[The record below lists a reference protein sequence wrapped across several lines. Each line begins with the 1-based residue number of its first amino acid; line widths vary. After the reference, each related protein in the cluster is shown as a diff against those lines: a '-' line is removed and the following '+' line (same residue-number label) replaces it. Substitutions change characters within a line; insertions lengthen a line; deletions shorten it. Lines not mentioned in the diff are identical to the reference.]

1 MKKIILSIFAV
12 LALVSC
18 IKEDLPQPVQ
28 VQEGDEVTI
37 TFDVQV
43 PDAGAATRVMGD
55 EKINTL
61 HLIVFD
67 ERGYFLRAQE
77 AELAADP
84 DYPLDPKTRSF
95 KVTLS
100 ASSNKRII
108 HFVANIDPTQYA
120 AIKAGHEDY
129 IMSNLYVTGDADAYW
144 QRMEFSGGIS
154 ATSGANVFD
163 GSDVVPL
170 IRNYAKIQVVDATG
184 DDDAFTLTG
193 YKVFNTRDRGSVAA
207 YNGEFVNFTEMDP
220 ETDANGKMFTPY
232 TYDEMHTSYSGFELG
247 GLVDV
252 GDYSDPE
259 ATYYVRETSKESKP
273 YIIIQGKYN
282 GAECYYKLDF
292 IVGGEDAHILRN
304 FAYTFVINN
313 VEKAGTTEELAKNQ
327 ERGENGLS
335 FDSGTSSLLNISDG
349 VGQLF
354 VSATQVVLTNTNEY
368 YLMYKYIPDITDPTE
383 NVNVGVSH
391 NAAAGDV
398 FESFVREGD
407 IGDDDDNSGTGTE
420 YAGYKYIV
428 LKPKAPEQGS
438 MPEQEITIT
447 NGAGLTRVVKFYLQ
461 FPYEMTVTAY
471 DGVGKDNE
479 VARGTGQKVWV
490 DVAIPSNLKEYIF
503 PLEFVFEAEQLSI
516 YPDAEANNL
525 PVRTGQSIIDSSKSA
540 FGFVYT
546 LTWDEYADLTTNADG
561 NKFFTAKFLTNKAAS
576 ASLVY
581 VANHY
586 FNTGK
591 DGFENPEITYA
602 TELKLGNINA
612 AHAYQYPQ
620 YPEYSDDYL
629 ATSNRN
635 VTIYTKDGTNVS
647 GTTTY
652 SFDVNGPRNNVT
664 TITINGENL
673 NLTTEDYVYFK
684 FTRSSTTYYAYVK
697 VSDLN
702 ADGANITLN
711 FTTTN
716 PL

>member
-1 MKKIILSIFAV
+1 M
-12 LALVSC
+12 
-18 IKEDLPQPVQ
+18 Q

-55 EKINTL
+55 EAITTL
-61 HLIVFD
+61 HLLVFD
-67 ERGYFLRAQE
+67 ERGYFIRAEE
-77 AELAADP
+77 AKLAADP
-84 DYPLDPKTRSF
+84 AYPLDPTKRSF
-95 KVTLS
+95 EVTLN
-100 ASSNKRII
+100 ASSNGRII
-108 HFVANIDPTQYA
+108 HFVANIDPDQYA
-120 AIKAGHEDY
+120 AITAGHEDY

-170 IRNYAKIQVVDATG
+170 IRNYAKVQVVDATG
-184 DDDAFTLTG
+184 NNDAFTLTG

-220 ETDANGKMFTPY
+220 ETDANGKMFTPK
-232 TYDEMHTSYSGFELG
+232 TYAEMGNYSGFELG
-247 GLVDV
+247 DLVEV
-252 GDYSDPE
+252 GNYSNPN

-273 YIIIQGKYN
+273 YIIIKGKYN
-282 GAECYYKLDF
+282 GADCFYKLDF

-313 VEKAGTTEELAKNQ
+313 VEKAGTTEDEAKKQ

-368 YLMYKYIPDITDPTE
+368 YLMYKYIPDITKPTT
-383 NVNVGVSH
+383 NVNVGVTH

-398 FESFVREGD
+398 FESFVREGT
-407 IGDDDDNSGTGTE
+407 IGDANDKSGTGTE

-428 LKPKAPEQGS
+428 LKPKYPEQGS
-438 MPEQEITIT
+438 MPDQEITIT

-471 DGVGKDNE
+471 DGNVGVEDNV

-503 PLEFVFEAEQLSI
+503 PLEFEIEAGALSI
-516 YPDAEANNL
+516 YPDANPDISVTTAEHNNM
-525 PVRTGQSIIDSSKSA
+525 PVRTGATIAIDEATGELKSGNT
-540 FGFVYT
+540 FRFVRT
-546 LTWDEYADLTTNADG
+546 LSLEEYNALKTAANGDETVT
-561 NKFFTAKFLTNKAAS
+561 FTSQFLTNKAANES
-576 ASLVY
+576 QVY

-586 FNTGK
+586 FKTGK
-591 DGFENPEITYA
+591 DGFENPDPVNFTFSAKGGNNYNSSARTIRIYSDSEHANKIGEVTISSNQTLQVTIDIAGLNDNSRIYFYGTYVQEGMIWD
-602 TELKLGNINA
+602 TTYTCNQSSTISELKNNVITL
-612 AHAYQYPQ
+612 
-620 YPEYSDDYL
+620 DF
-629 ATSNRN
+629 NRN
-635 VTIYTKDGTNVS
+635 
-647 GTTTY
+647 
-652 SFDVNGPRNNVT
+652 
-664 TITINGENL
+664 
-673 NLTTEDYVYFK
+673 
-684 FTRSSTTYYAYVK
+684 
-697 VSDLN
+697 
-702 ADGANITLN
+702 
-711 FTTTN
+711 
-716 PL
+716 

>member
-55 EKINTL
+55 EAITTL
-61 HLIVFD
+61 HLLVFD
-67 ERGYFLRAQE
+67 ERGYFIRAEE
-77 AELAADP
+77 ATLAENP
-84 DYPLDPKTRSF
+84 TYPLDSDKCSF
-95 KVTLS
+95 TVTLS

-108 HFVANIDPTQYA
+108 HFVANIDPTQYE
-120 AIKAGHEDY
+120 AIEAGHEDY

-170 IRNYAKIQVVDATG
+170 IRNYAKIQVKDATG
-184 DDDAFTLTG
+184 DKDAFTLIG

-207 YNGEFVNFTEMDP
+207 YNGEFVNFTEMNP
-220 ETDANGKMFTPY
+220 ETDANGKKFTPY
-232 TYDEMHTSYSGFELG
+232 TYDVMHTSYSGFELG
-247 GLVDV
+247 DLVDV
-252 GDYSDPE
+252 GDYSDPK

-273 YIIIQGKYN
+273 YIIIKGTYN

-313 VEKAGTTEELAKNQ
+313 VEKAGTTEELAKSQ

-368 YLMYKYIPDITDPTE
+368 YLMYKYIPDITKPTT
-383 NVNVGVSH
+383 NVNVGVTH

-398 FESFVREGD
+398 FESFVREGT
-407 IGDDDDNSGTGTE
+407 IGDANDKSGTGTE
-420 YAGYKYIV
+420 YAGYKYLV
-428 LKPKAPEQGS
+428 LQPKYPEQGS
-438 MPEQEITIT
+438 MPDQEITIT

-471 DGVGKDNE
+471 DGVDKNNE

-503 PLEFVFEAEQLSI
+503 PLDFVFEAEQLSI

-525 PVRTGQSIIDSSKSA
+525 PVRSGQSIINSSKSA

-546 LTWDEYADLTTNADG
+546 LTWDEYSKLTTNADG
-561 NKFFTAKFLTNKAAS
+561 NKVFTAKFLTNKAAN
-576 ASLVY
+576 ASQVY

-586 FNTGK
+586 FNTGF
-591 DGFENPEITYA
+591 DGFENPEIKYV
-602 TELKLGNINA
+602 
-612 AHAYQYPQ
+612 
-620 YPEYSDDYL
+620 
-629 ATSNRN
+629 TSL
-635 VTIYTKDGTNVS
+635 
-647 GTTTY
+647 
-652 SFDVNGPRNNVT
+652 SFSAIGSNL
-664 TITINGENL
+664 NGENR
-673 NLTTEDYVYFK
+673 TVTITSGSAEDK
-684 FTRSSTTYYAYVK
+684 I
-697 VSDLN
+697 
-702 ADGANITLN
+702 ITLN
-711 FTTTN
+711 SDEKTATSCEYDLTGLGLTNDSVVTITGEYTVWKTADFIPIPYPENYSCNYTTTIGELQGKTITLPFTSN
-716 PL
+716 

>member
-1 MKKIILSIFAV
+1 M
-12 LALVSC
+12 
-18 IKEDLPQPVQ
+18 Q

-55 EKINTL
+55 EAITTL
-61 HLIVFD
+61 HLLVFD
-67 ERGYFLRAQE
+67 ERGYFIRAEE
-77 AELAADP
+77 AELAATP
-84 DYPLDPKTRSF
+84 AAPAYPLDSKTRSF

-108 HFVANIDPTQYA
+108 HFVANIDTDQYA
-120 AIKAGHEDY
+120 KIEAGHEDY

-170 IRNYAKIQVVDATG
+170 IRNYAKIQVVDTNNN
-184 DDDAFTLTG
+184 DAFELTG
-193 YKVFNTRDRGSVAA
+193 YKVFNTRNRGSIAA
-207 YNGEFVNFTEMDP
+207 YNGEFVNFTEMDS
-220 ETDANGKMFTPY
+220 ETTDSKGRMFTPY
-232 TYDEMHTSYSGFELG
+232 TYDVMHTSYSGFELG
-247 GLVDV
+247 ELVDV

-273 YIIIQGKYN
+273 YIIIKGKYN
-282 GAECYYKLDF
+282 GNECYYKLDF

-313 VEKAGTTEELAKNQ
+313 VEKPGTTEDKAKNQ

-368 YLMYKYIPDITDPTE
+368 YLMYKYIPDITNPTKD
-383 NVNVGVSH
+383 VNDGVSH
-391 NAAAGDV
+391 NAAEGDV
-398 FESFVREGD
+398 FASFVREGD
-407 IGDDDDNSGTGTE
+407 IGDAYDKSGTGTE

-471 DGVGKDNE
+471 DGNVGVSDNE
-479 VARGTGQKVWV
+479 VARSTGQKVWV

-525 PVRTGQSIIDSSKSA
+525 PVRSGQSIIDSSKSA

-546 LTWDEYADLTTNADG
+546 LTWDEYDDLTTNAAG

-576 ASLVY
+576 ASQVY

-586 FNTGK
+586 FTTGYDV
-591 DGFENPEITYA
+591 DGGFKNPPITYA
-602 TELKLGNINA
+602 TELKI
-612 AHAYQYPQ
+612 
-620 YPEYSDDYL
+620 S
-629 ATSNRN
+629 
-635 VTIYTKDGTNVS
+635 
-647 GTTTY
+647 
-652 SFDVNGPRNNVT
+652 
-664 TITINGENL
+664 
-673 NLTTEDYVYFK
+673 
-684 FTRSSTTYYAYVK
+684 
-697 VSDLN
+697 
-702 ADGANITLN
+702 NITVTGWYRN
-711 FTTTN
+711 YEKTVEIFTSDSYNASDRLGSYDNVATN
-716 PL
+716 SKLSGSIDITGKGLTDDSVIYFRASDYYSTYTASATVGDINKGAITLSFNN